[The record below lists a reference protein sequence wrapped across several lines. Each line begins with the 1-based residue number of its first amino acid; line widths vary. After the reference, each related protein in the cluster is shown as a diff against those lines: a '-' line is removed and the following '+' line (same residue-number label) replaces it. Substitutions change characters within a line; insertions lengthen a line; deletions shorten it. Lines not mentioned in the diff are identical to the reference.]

1 MEVLPASRNKGE
13 VCSCV
18 GREVARTVQWAGP
31 WKTERSKV
39 ISRNDSKTDRKQ
51 KTYTCVHVMS
61 SFFNTVNTFVAAN
74 SGRIAGNENHIR
86 LRYFMADEKL
96 INWSGCVLL
105 TCAIFIIKD
114 NVWSLNPVNLLSEKR
129 FKKITPQTMQIG
141 KKNVCFFCHL
151 WTCHLMSQQ
160 LGATIVC
167 VRDQRIMLMPV
178 SMPTNH
184 DHGKEDAKMQKRK
197 RGCLQTHNWQLR
209 LMIKMWDVF
218 LSEVQ
223 GNKNPRQNN
232 NERGRGTLFFYY
244 QVLLLWSKPK

>member
-31 WKTERSKV
+31 WKTERSKG

-51 KTYTCVHVMS
+51 KTYICVHMMS

-74 SGRIAGNENHIR
+74 SGRITGNENHIR
-86 LRYFMADEKL
+86 LPYFMADEKL

-129 FKKITPQTMQIG
+129 FKQITPQTMQIG
-141 KKNVCFFCHL
+141 KKNDFLFFLSSLNLSSHVIV
-151 WTCHLMSQQ
+151 
-160 LGATIVC
+160 ATIVYI
-167 VRDQRIMLMPV
+167 RDQRIMLMPV

-218 LSEVQ
+218 F
-223 GNKNPRQNN
+223 K
-232 NERGRGTLFFYY
+232 
-244 QVLLLWSKPK
+244 WSSRK

>member
-39 ISRNDSKTDRKQ
+39 LSRNDSKTDRKQ

-74 SGRIAGNENHIR
+74 SGRITGNENHIR

-141 KKNVCFFCHL
+141 KKNVCFFVISGL
-151 WTCHLMSQQ
+151 VIS
-160 LGATIVC
+160 
-167 VRDQRIMLMPV
+167 
-178 SMPTNH
+178 
-184 DHGKEDAKMQKRK
+184 
-197 RGCLQTHNWQLR
+197 CLSNL
-209 LMIKMWDVF
+209 
-218 LSEVQ
+218 
-223 GNKNPRQNN
+223 
-232 NERGRGTLFFYY
+232 
-244 QVLLLWSKPK
+244 VLLLFASGISASCWCQWACQPTMITEKKMQRCRRGKGDVCKRTTGNWDWW